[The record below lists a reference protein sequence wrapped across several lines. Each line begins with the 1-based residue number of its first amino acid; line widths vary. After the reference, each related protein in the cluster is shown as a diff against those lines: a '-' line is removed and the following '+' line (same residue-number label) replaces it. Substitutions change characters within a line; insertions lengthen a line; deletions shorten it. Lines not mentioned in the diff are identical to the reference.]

1 VAFHG
6 QHEHSL
12 DSKDRL
18 TIPARFRAALADGV
32 ILVKGLDP
40 CVEVYPVHEFARF
53 EQRDLAGFSTFSR
66 DQRRMRRRIYAH
78 SVDETLD
85 SAGRIRLPA
94 HLIEHGGLGGACV
107 IVGVGDYL
115 EIWNPGTWDSE
126 DAEVD
131 SHAHEIAEGLGG
143 DGGRDSSPEG

>member
-1 VAFHG
+1 LAFHG

-40 CVEVYPVHEFARF
+40 CVEVYPVHEFGRF
-53 EQRDLAGFSTFSR
+53 EEREVAGFSTFSR

-78 SVDETLD
+78 SVDEKLD
-85 SAGRIRLPA
+85 SAGRIRLPGN
-94 HLIEHGGLGGACV
+94 LIEHAGLGGTCV

-115 EIWNPGTWDSE
+115 EIWQPGTWGAE

-131 SHAHEIAEGLGG
+131 AKANEIAEGLGSG
-143 DGGRDSSPEG
+143 GGEPSRDG

>member
-1 VAFHG
+1 LAFHG

-18 TIPARFRAALADGV
+18 TIPARFRSALADGV

-40 CVEVYPVHEFARF
+40 CVEVYPVQEFARF
-53 EQRDLAGFSTFSR
+53 EESELAGFSSFSR

-78 SVDETLD
+78 SVDEQLD
-85 SAGRIRLPA
+85 SAGRIRLPT
-94 HLIEHGGLGGACV
+94 HLVEHAGLEGPCV
-107 IVGVGDYL
+107 IVGVGAYL
-115 EIWNPGTWDSE
+115 EIWSPGTWGSE

-131 SHAHEIAEGLGG
+131 SQANQIAEGLG
-143 DGGRDSSPEG
+143 REGARE

>member
-1 VAFHG
+1 LAFHG

-40 CVEVYPVHEFARF
+40 CVEVYPVQEFARF
-53 EQRDLAGFSTFSR
+53 EEREVAGFSTFSR

-78 SVDETLD
+78 SVDEQLD
-85 SAGRIRLPA
+85 SAGRIRLPGN
-94 HLIEHGGLGGACV
+94 LIEHAGLGGPCV

-115 EIWNPGTWDSE
+115 EIWQPETWGAE

-131 SHAHEIAEGLGG
+131 AKANQIAEGLGG
-143 DGGRDSSPEG
+143 GGGEASRDG

>member
-1 VAFHG
+1 MAFHG

-32 ILVKGLDP
+32 ILLKGLDP
-40 CVEVYPVHEFARF
+40 CVEVYPVQEFARF
-53 EQRDLAGFSTFSR
+53 EQREVEGFSAFSR

-78 SVDETLD
+78 SDDESLD
-85 SAGRIRLPA
+85 SAGRIRLPKN
-94 HLIEHGGLGGACV
+94 LIDHAELEGPCV
-107 IVGVGDYL
+107 VVGSGPCL
-115 EIWNPGTWDSE
+115 EIWNPRTWASE

-131 SHAHEIAEGLGG
+131 AHANEIAEGIG
-143 DGGRDSSPEG
+143 EGERSWK

>member
-1 VAFHG
+1 MAFHG

-40 CVEVYPVHEFARF
+40 CVEVYSVQEFARF
-53 EQRDLAGFSTFSR
+53 EQREVADFSSFSR

-78 SVDETLD
+78 SVDEKLD
-85 SAGRIRLPA
+85 SAGRIRLPGN
-94 HLIEHGGLGGACV
+94 LIEHADLEGACTV
-107 IVGVGDYL
+107 VGAGNTL
-115 EIWNPGTWDSE
+115 EIWNPKSWGTE

-131 SHAHEIAEGLGG
+131 AHANEIAEGLGE
-143 DGGRDSSPEG
+143 RSRHEVP

>member
-1 VAFHG
+1 LAFHG

-40 CVEVYPVHEFARF
+40 CVEVYPVQGFARF
-53 EQRDLAGFSTFSR
+53 EQREVADFSTFSR

-78 SVDETLD
+78 SVDEKLD
-85 SAGRIRLPA
+85 SAGRIRVPRN
-94 HLIEHGGLGGACV
+94 LIEHAGLTGACV
-107 IVGVGDYL
+107 IVGIGDYL
-115 EIWNPGTWDSE
+115 EIWSPGAWSTE
-126 DAEVD
+126 DTEVD
-131 SHAHEIAEGLGG
+131 AKANEIAEGLGEA
-143 DGGRDSSPEG
+143 GREGRKA

>member
-1 VAFHG
+1 LAFHG

-18 TIPARFRAALADGV
+18 TIPARFRSALADGV

-40 CVEVYPVHEFARF
+40 CVEVYPVQEFARF
-53 EQRDLAGFSTFSR
+53 EERDLAGFSSFSR

-78 SVDETLD
+78 SVDEELD

-94 HLIEHGGLGGACV
+94 HLIAHADLEGACV
-107 IVGVGDYL
+107 IVGAGNTL
-115 EIWNPGTWDSE
+115 EIWNPKAWGSE

-131 SHAHEIAEGLGG
+131 ARANQIAEGLG
-143 DGGRDSSPEG
+143 SEA

>member
-1 VAFHG
+1 LAFHG

-40 CVEVYPVHEFARF
+40 CVEVYPVQEFVRF
-53 EQRDLAGFSTFSR
+53 EERDLAGFSTFSR

-78 SVDETLD
+78 SVDEKLD
-85 SAGRIRLPA
+85 SAGRIRLPG
-94 HLIEHGGLGGACV
+94 HLIEHAGLEGACV

-115 EIWNPGTWDSE
+115 EIWSPGTWSSE
-126 DAEVD
+126 DTEVD
-131 SHAHEIAEGLGG
+131 SQANEIAEGLGE
-143 DGGRDSSPEG
+143 GGREASRDG

>member
-1 VAFHG
+1 LAFHG

-18 TIPARFRAALADGV
+18 TIPARFRSALADGV

-40 CVEVYPVHEFARF
+40 CVEVYPVQEFARF
-53 EQRDLAGFSTFSR
+53 EQREVADFSSFSR

-78 SVDETLD
+78 SVDEQLD
-85 SAGRIRLPA
+85 SAGRIRLPGQ
-94 HLIEHGGLGGACV
+94 LVEHAGLEGPCV
-107 IVGVGDYL
+107 IVGAGNTL
-115 EIWNPGTWDSE
+115 EIWRPNSWSTE

-131 SHAHEIAEGLGG
+131 AHAHEIAEGLGH
-143 DGGRDSSPEG
+143 GGREASRDG

>member
-1 VAFHG
+1 LAFHG

-40 CVEVYPVHEFARF
+40 CVEVYSVREFARF
-53 EQRDLAGFSTFSR
+53 EEREVAEFSTFSR
-66 DQRRMRRRIYAH
+66 DQRRLRRRIYAH
-78 SVDETLD
+78 SVDERLD
-85 SAGRIRLPA
+85 SAGRIRVPG
-94 HLIEHGGLGGACV
+94 HLVEHAGLRGTCV
-107 IVGVGDYL
+107 IVGVGDHL
-115 EIWNPGTWDSE
+115 EIWRPGTWGSE

-131 SHAHEIAEGLGG
+131 AQANEIAEGLGN
-143 DGGRDSSPEG
+143 GGRETPREG

>member
-1 VAFHG
+1 LAFHG

-18 TIPARFRAALADGV
+18 TIPARFRSALADGV

-40 CVEVYPVHEFARF
+40 CVEIYPMQEFARF
-53 EQRDLAGFSTFSR
+53 EERDLAGFSSFSR

-78 SVDETLD
+78 SVDEKID

-94 HLIEHGGLGGACV
+94 HLIEHAGLEGACV
-107 IVGVGDYL
+107 IVGAGNTL
-115 EIWNPGTWDSE
+115 EIWNPKAWGSE

-131 SHAHEIAEGLGG
+131 AQANQIAEGLGG
-143 DGGRDSSPEG
+143 EGPRD

>member
-1 VAFHG
+1 LAFHG

-18 TIPARFRAALADGV
+18 TIPARFRTALADGV

-40 CVEVYPVHEFARF
+40 CVEVYPVQEFARF
-53 EQRDLAGFSTFSR
+53 EEREVADFSTFSR

-78 SVDETLD
+78 SVDEKLD
-85 SAGRIRLPA
+85 SAGRIRVPRN
-94 HLIEHGGLGGACV
+94 LIEHAGLTGPCV
-107 IVGVGDYL
+107 IVGIGDFL
-115 EIWNPGTWDSE
+115 EIWSPAAWGTE

-131 SHAHEIAEGLGG
+131 AKANEIAEGLGE
-143 DGGRDSSPEG
+143 GGRDGRQA

>member
-1 VAFHG
+1 MAFHG

-40 CVEVYPVHEFARF
+40 CVEVYPLHEFARF
-53 EQRDLAGFSTFSR
+53 EEREVSGFSTFSR

-78 SVDETLD
+78 SVDEKLD
-85 SAGRIRLPA
+85 SAGRIRLPR
-94 HLIEHGGLGGACV
+94 HLIDHAALGGPCMV
-107 IVGVGDYL
+107 VGVGNYL
-115 EIWNPGTWDSE
+115 EIWSPSEWSSE

-131 SHAHEIAEGLGG
+131 AHAHEIAEDLGEG
-143 DGGRDSSPEG
+143 VGGGE

>member
-1 VAFHG
+1 LAFHG
-6 QHEHSL
+6 QHEHTL

-40 CVEVYPVHEFARF
+40 CVEVYPVQEFARF
-53 EQRDLAGFSTFSR
+53 EEREVAGFSSFSR

-78 SVDETLD
+78 SVDEKLD
-85 SAGRIRLPA
+85 SAGRIRLPGN
-94 HLIEHGGLGGACV
+94 LIEHAGLSGPCV

-115 EIWNPGTWDSE
+115 EIWQPGTWGAE

-131 SHAHEIAEGLGG
+131 AKANEIAEGLGRGG
-143 DGGRDSSPEG
+143 DEPSAAQ

>member
-1 VAFHG
+1 LAFHG

-18 TIPARFRAALADGV
+18 TIPARFRSALADGV

-53 EQRDLAGFSTFSR
+53 EERDLAGFSSFSR

-78 SVDETLD
+78 SVDEQLD
-85 SAGRIRLPA
+85 SAGRIRLPT
-94 HLIEHGGLGGACV
+94 HLIEHAGLEGNCV
-107 IVGVGDYL
+107 IVGAGNTL
-115 EIWNPGTWDSE
+115 EIWHPAAWNSE

-131 SHAHEIAEGLGG
+131 AQANQIAEGLGG
-143 DGGRDSSPEG
+143 DGSRE

>member
-1 VAFHG
+1 LAFHG

-40 CVEVYPVHEFARF
+40 CVEVYPVQEFARF
-53 EQRDLAGFSTFSR
+53 EEREVSGFSTFSR
-66 DQRRMRRRIYAH
+66 DQRRLRRRIYAH
-78 SVDETLD
+78 SVDERLD
-85 SAGRIRLPA
+85 SAGRIRLPR
-94 HLIEHGGLGGACV
+94 HLIEHADLASTCMV
-107 IVGVGDYL
+107 VGVGNYL
-115 EIWNPGTWDSE
+115 EIWNPTEWGSE

-131 SHAHEIAEGLGG
+131 AQANEIAEGLGE
-143 DGGRDSSPEG
+143 GRESAHES